1 MLLAHAR
8 PKLRCL
14 LTAAAVMLAAPA
26 IAQTFAPGAGGLT
39 PPDIKSDAALSAA
52 LAVLDRSA
60 DTIVAEV
67 GPHTITW
74 GDIADAIRDARGL
87 KIDRRKIHLDDPIRN
102 IGTYMVVVEIADGVT
117 AAVKTMIVAASS

>member
-1 MLLAHAR
+1 
-8 PKLRCL
+8 
-14 LTAAAVMLAAPA
+14 MLATPA
-26 IAQTFAPGAGGLT
+26 IAQTGPPGAGGLT

-74 GDIADAIRDARGL
+74 GDIADAIRALPPIVGNVPFPALYQRTAMQLVGQEALVLRGERAGL
-87 KIDRRKIHLDDPIRN
+87 EKD
-102 IGTYMVVVEIADGVT
+102 
-117 AAVKTMIVAASS
+117 